1 MMAERLVDVLDDK
14 KKVLHTFPV
23 ALGASVERPIDS
35 DFKEKAL
42 SAAAHAQLV
51 PTEELEGLSARM
63 HVSRSGTVTPYGDS
77 HDVLLET
84 KTDLER
90 IVRERAYELWEREG
104 YLDGRADEY
113 WHRAQE
119 QRLCE
124 RAYRIWEQE
133 GRPDGQADRHWN
145 WTCGF
150 QEN

>member
-23 ALGASVERPIDS
+23 ALGASVERPIDA

-51 PTEELEGLSARM
+51 PTEELESLSARM

-77 HDVLLET
+77 HGVLLET

-90 IVRERAYELWEREG
+90 IVREMAYELWEREG
-104 YLDGRADEY
+104 CPDGRADEY
-113 WHRAQE
+113 WRRAQE

-145 WTCGF
+145 WTRGF